1 MKEKEI
7 QSAIKIVYVKLWD
20 ILSMYEV
27 TEGFNKVTDEADKD
41 IWDYLGEKLLDIRKE
56 VNMQFLGQQSI
67 MKKLTRI
74 VDETEYFIRKYEVPG
89 VVIRWKQI
97 NPQLLY
103 FDCSFEIMKEDPDA
117 YKGLCRGLSDFR
129 LACYPDEALIANR
142 KAYFQSIEEK
152 NINDNLRYSESR
164 IFQNELLNTLTILF
178 ETDFEEYL

>member
-7 QSAIKIVYVKLWD
+7 QSAIKTVYGKLWD
-20 ILSMYEV
+20 LLSMYDV
-27 TEGFNKVTDEADKD
+27 TDGFNKVPDEADND
-41 IWDYLGEKLLDIRKE
+41 IWDYLGERLLDIRKE

-74 VDETEYFIRKYEVPG
+74 VDETEYFIRQYEVPG

-103 FDCSFEIMKEDPDA
+103 FDCAFKIMEEEPDT
-117 YKGLCRGLSDFR
+117 YKRLCRGLSNCR

-142 KAYFQSIEEK
+142 KAYFKSIEEK
-152 NINDNLRYSESR
+152 NNNDNLRYSERR
-164 IFQNELLNTLTILF
+164 IFENELLNTLTILF